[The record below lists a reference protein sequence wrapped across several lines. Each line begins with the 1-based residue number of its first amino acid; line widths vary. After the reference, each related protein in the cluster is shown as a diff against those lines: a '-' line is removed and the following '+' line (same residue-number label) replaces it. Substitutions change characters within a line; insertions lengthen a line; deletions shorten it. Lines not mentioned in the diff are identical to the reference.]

1 MTLERKDIRA
11 KLTPDMHAALA
22 VLAEVDRLDVGE
34 WIERELCRVIVDR
47 VHAANVISRACAS
60 KGITG
65 NRREEPG
72 ISGSGRE

>member
-11 KLTPDMHAALA
+11 KLTPDMHAALT
-22 VLAEVDRLDVGE
+22 VLAEVDRLDIGE

-47 VHAANVISRACAS
+47 VHAATVIAKACAA

-72 ISGSGRE
+72 TAGSGRE